1 MGSRKKIFS
10 LKNITF
16 AAALFSFSVLLPEA
30 SAENQSH
37 EVGKSS
43 ETIKKNLKSMVRVMR
58 YTADMVYA
66 KAAVSGHVN
75 PNGYFCPKGE
85 GAICN
90 DNEKIK
96 MRCGFPD
103 ATPDGIIRAMDFNI
117 GLKEEDKPDPDTPW
131 VYVYKEWNKD
141 ATQILVTKKGLPVP
155 DAFQS
160 EDEWTYKNQCYIFY
174 NTPCF
179 QDPNYSKFDGNVNGV
194 QFRVFTDGC

>member
-1 MGSRKKIFS
+1 MGSRKKIFY
-10 LKNITF
+10 LKNITV